1 MDCVAAFDLRRKGI
15 PTRFDG
21 PAESDEP
28 LAVTIRAT
36 PDVYQIVHC
45 DRAKGEYAVLLENM
59 GSSPADVKIV
69 TKGTPRILSSL
80 RGEFAVAPDGL
91 ALAALPPHAYAAVRF
106 ALAAERAAF
115 HRRPL
120 HHPPTN

>member
-1 MDCVAAFDLRRKGI
+1 MTV
-15 PTRFDG
+15 
-21 PAESDEP
+21 
-28 LAVTIRAT
+28 RAT

-69 TKGTPRILSSL
+69 TKGTPRILSGL

-106 ALAAERAAF
+106 ALAAER
-115 HRRPL
+115 
-120 HHPPTN
+120 